1 MCSVSKFQSY
11 VFVVLNRSD
20 NMSSDSYSNLWFLSN
35 LMIINIY
42 FLLHIWF
49 SCKLL
54 IYKIANGKI
63 ALNKNDFFFTILMFH
78 FKYWIVI
85 LLYQRNFSLDMI
97 LQ

>member
-42 FLLHIWF
+42 FLLHI
-49 SCKLL
+49 
-54 IYKIANGKI
+54 
-63 ALNKNDFFFTILMFH
+63 
-78 FKYWIVI
+78 
-85 LLYQRNFSLDMI
+85 
-97 LQ
+97 